1 MVVSRLC
8 VAPQN
13 LATSFKG
20 FVAPPPDRHSG
31 AGQRGMTRQSDG
43 SYGPKRSEGG
53 LARASDDARFLDMP
67 SWKARGALG
76 SPIASSDVT
85 ETIELVAAPSSRK
98 HASGQVELCVKRL
111 LAVRRRRKLD
121 SPVSEPKL
129 LDPRDISD

>member
-1 MVVSRLC
+1 MSW
-8 VAPQN
+8 
-13 LATSFKG
+13 LAQATTRF
-20 FVAPPPDRHSG
+20 SG
-31 AGQRGMTRQSDG
+31 M
-43 SYGPKRSEGG
+43 
-53 LARASDDARFLDMP
+53 LV
-67 SWKARGALG
+67 WKARAALG

-98 HASGQVELCVKRL
+98 HASEQVKLCVKRL